1 MLGFGKEDKIEK
13 RIDAIAVRARACLGH
28 DEFAAYREEYERAER
43 ETIGELL
50 IEAVKVSEMSDVKL
64 AAFGARCLVKLNR
77 LRDARKFLVRVTLE
91 SKRGE

>member
-1 MLGFGKEDKIEK
+1 MLGFGKEDKVEK
-13 RIDAIAVRARACLGH
+13 RIDAIAVRARACLGS
-28 DEFAAYREEYERAER
+28 DEFTAYREEYERAER

-50 IEAVKVSEMSDVKL
+50 IDAVKATDMNEFKL
-64 AAFGARCLVKLNR
+64 STFGAKCLVKLNR